1 MSLVTVNH
9 VRFGHGV
16 NILLEDVVL
25 GVDEGQKIGL
35 VGRNGCGKSTLLKII
50 AGRIQPDHGSVG
62 LQRGIRIGYLEQE
75 PKLDPSH
82 TLRSAAAAAF
92 GRLDEIQKELDEV
105 FEGMATAQGA
115 ELDRLMARQ
124 VLLESEFDRLGGH
137 ATDHKV
143 DAVLHGLN
151 FVDAQ
156 FSTPVTSLSGG
167 QRARLGLAKLLLEQ
181 PDLLMLDEPTNHLDI
196 DGRRWLEDFL
206 ADEFKGAV
214 LVVSHDRWLLDRVV
228 HRIVEIDQ
236 GVIHEYP
243 GNYADFVNLRRER
256 MELQARVH
264 EKQQDRIRAETEYI
278 LRYKA
283 GQRAKQAR
291 GRATRLERYKESE
304 LVERPME
311 LDAMDIDLPRAP
323 ELGDRA
329 IEAHGLGK
337 SYGARTL
344 FSGLDVLIKP
354 GERIGIIGPNGC
366 GKSTLVKILLG
377 ELEPDGGEIK
387 RAPRLRSGW
396 FRQTHDHLDGSLTVW
411 QYLQQ
416 AVPPRSNGMK
426 LNEQEA
432 RNLAGA
438 FLFSGEAQ
446 EKPLGALSGG
456 ERTRAVIAGLVA
468 GANNILVL
476 DEPTNHLDIPSAE
489 RLEQSL
495 APRSEHGGYDGALL
509 LISHDRALLETTC
522 DRLIAFDGEGHVE
535 FFQGRYSEWE
545 AKRTERA
552 KEAESR
558 RRAEAER
565 DRRKAA
571 QATAPAVA
579 SPASAPA
586 TPAKAA
592 AAPAQP
598 AKAAPSAKSPAPKG
612 AHSKL
617 SDEKLNAE
625 IAKATDRM
633 EALDA
638 ALADPAVYRDGDKVK
653 RLNEERSSL
662 QARLSELEDEW
673 LRRAS

>member
-1 MSLVTVNH
+1 
-9 VRFGHGV
+9 
-16 NILLEDVVL
+16 
-25 GVDEGQKIGL
+25 
-35 VGRNGCGKSTLLKII
+35 
-50 AGRIQPDHGSVG
+50 
-62 LQRGIRIGYLEQE
+62 
-75 PKLDPSH
+75 
-82 TLRSAAAAAF
+82 
-92 GRLDEIQKELDEV
+92 
-105 FEGMATAQGA
+105 
-115 ELDRLMARQ
+115 
-124 VLLESEFDRLGGH
+124 
-137 ATDHKV
+137 
-143 DAVLHGLN
+143 
-151 FVDAQ
+151 
-156 FSTPVTSLSGG
+156 
-167 QRARLGLAKLLLEQ
+167 
-181 PDLLMLDEPTNHLDI
+181 
-196 DGRRWLEDFL
+196 
-206 ADEFKGAV
+206 
-214 LVVSHDRWLLDRVV
+214 
-228 HRIVEIDQ
+228 
-236 GVIHEYP
+236 
-243 GNYADFVNLRRER
+243 
-256 MELQARVH
+256 QARVH
-264 EKQQDRIRAETEYI
+264 EKQQDRIRAETEFI
-278 LRYKA
+278 LKYKA

-311 LDAMDIDLPRAP
+311 LDAMDIDLPSAP

-344 FSGLDVLIKP
+344 FAGLDVLIKP

-416 AVPPRSNGMK
+416 AVPARSSGLK

-522 DRLIAFDGEGHVE
+522 DRLIAFDGDGNVE

-545 AKRTERA
+545 AKRAERA
-552 KEAESR
+552 KEADAK
-558 RRAEAER
+558 RRADADRE
-565 DRRKAA
+565 RRKG
-571 QATAPAVA
+571 
-579 SPASAPA
+579 
-586 TPAKAA
+586 A
-592 AAPAQP
+592 AAPAPVPSQQAAPAKPPAAAPPSMPVAARQP
-598 AKAAPSAKSPAPKG
+598 AAKG

-633 EALDA
+633 ELIDRE
-638 ALADPAVYRDGDKVK
+638 LADPAVYRDGDKVK
-653 RLNEERSSL
+653 RLNEERSVL
-662 QARLSELEDEW
+662 QTRLSELEDEW

>member
-9 VRFGHGV
+9 VRFGHGI
-16 NILLEDVVL
+16 NILLDGVVL
-25 GVDEGQKIGL
+25 AVEDGEKIGL

-50 AGRIQPDHGSVG
+50 AGKIQPDHGTVG

-92 GRLDEIQKELDEV
+92 GRLDEIHRELDGIYE
-105 FEGMATAQGA
+105 EMATAQGV
-115 ELDRLMARQ
+115 ELDRLLAKQ
-124 VLLESEFDRLGGH
+124 TALDTEFDRLGGH

-143 DAVLHGLN
+143 DAVLHGLG
-151 FVDAQ
+151 FIDAQ
-156 FSTPVTSLSGG
+156 FATPVTALSGG

-196 DGRRWLEDFL
+196 AGRRWLEDFL
-206 ADEFKGAV
+206 ADEFAGAV

-228 HRIVEIDQ
+228 HNIVEIDQ

-264 EKQQDRIRAETEYI
+264 DKQQDKIRAETQYI
-278 LRYKA
+278 MRYKA

-291 GRATRLERYKESE
+291 GRATRLERYKENE

-323 ELGDRA
+323 DLGDRA
-329 IEAHGLGK
+329 VEAHRLSK
-337 SYGARTL
+337 AFGARTL
-344 FSGLDVLIKP
+344 FHDLELLIKP
-354 GERIGIIGPNGC
+354 GERVGIIGPNGC
-366 GKSTLVKILLG
+366 GKTTLVKILLG
-377 ELEPDGGEIK
+377 ELQADTGELK
-387 RAPRLRSGW
+387 VAPRLRAGW
-396 FRQTHDHLDGSLTVW
+396 FRQTHDHLDPVLTVW
-411 QYLQQ
+411 EYLQQ
-416 AVPPRSNGMK
+416 AVPPRSNGLK

-489 RLEQSL
+489 RLEQAL
-495 APRSEHGGYDGALL
+495 APRSEHGGFDGALL
-509 LISHDRALLETTC
+509 LISHDRALLESTC
-522 DRLIAFDGEGHVE
+522 DRLISFDGEGSVE
-535 FFQGRYSEWE
+535 MFQGRYSEWE
-545 AKRTERA
+545 SKRVQREASALAAKRDSSVKERA
-552 KEAESR
+552 KPALSP
-558 RRAEAER
+558 APLP
-565 DRRKAA
+565 K
-571 QATAPAVA
+571 PAVR
-579 SPASAPA
+579 
-586 TPAKAA
+586 
-592 AAPAQP
+592 AAPAP
-598 AKAAPSAKSPAPKG
+598 SKSTYAKW
-612 AHSKL
+612 
-617 SDEKLNAE
+617 SDDKLNSE
-625 IAKATDRM
+625 IAQSNDRM
-633 EALDA
+633 EAIDRD
-638 ALADPAVYRDGDKVK
+638 LAEPSSLRDGNRVK
-653 RLNEERSSL
+653 ALTMERTQL
-662 QARLSELEDEW
+662 QSKLSALEDEW

>member
-1 MSLVTVNH
+1 
-9 VRFGHGV
+9 
-16 NILLEDVVL
+16 
-25 GVDEGQKIGL
+25 
-35 VGRNGCGKSTLLKII
+35 
-50 AGRIQPDHGSVG
+50 
-62 LQRGIRIGYLEQE
+62 
-75 PKLDPSH
+75 
-82 TLRSAAAAAF
+82 
-92 GRLDEIQKELDEV
+92 
-105 FEGMATAQGA
+105 
-115 ELDRLMARQ
+115 
-124 VLLESEFDRLGGH
+124 
-137 ATDHKV
+137 
-143 DAVLHGLN
+143 
-151 FVDAQ
+151 
-156 FSTPVTSLSGG
+156 
-167 QRARLGLAKLLLEQ
+167 
-181 PDLLMLDEPTNHLDI
+181 
-196 DGRRWLEDFL
+196 
-206 ADEFKGAV
+206 
-214 LVVSHDRWLLDRVV
+214 
-228 HRIVEIDQ
+228 
-236 GVIHEYP
+236 
-243 GNYADFVNLRRER
+243 

-264 EKQQDRIRAETEYI
+264 EKQQDRIRAETEFI
-278 LRYKA
+278 LKYKA

-344 FSGLDVLIKP
+344 FAGLDVLIKP

-377 ELEPDGGEIK
+377 DLEADGGEIK

-416 AVPPRSNGMK
+416 AVPARSNGQK

-545 AKRTERA
+545 AKRAERA
-552 KEAESR
+552 KEAEAR
-558 RRAEAER
+558 RRADADR
-565 DRRKAA
+565 DRRKA
-571 QATAPAVA
+571 V
-579 SPASAPA
+579 PA
-586 TPAKAA
+586 TPPAPVAATPPTKPAA
-592 AAPAQP
+592 ATTTQAPAKP
-598 AKAAPSAKSPAPKG
+598 PAPKG

-617 SDEKLNAE
+617 SDDKLNAE

-638 ALADPAVYRDGDKVK
+638 ALADPTVYRDGDKVK
-653 RLNEERSSL
+653 SLHAERALL
-662 QARLSELEDEW
+662 QGRLSELEDEW

>member
-1 MSLVTVNH
+1 
-9 VRFGHGV
+9 
-16 NILLEDVVL
+16 
-25 GVDEGQKIGL
+25 
-35 VGRNGCGKSTLLKII
+35 
-50 AGRIQPDHGSVG
+50 
-62 LQRGIRIGYLEQE
+62 
-75 PKLDPSH
+75 
-82 TLRSAAAAAF
+82 
-92 GRLDEIQKELDEV
+92 
-105 FEGMATAQGA
+105 
-115 ELDRLMARQ
+115 
-124 VLLESEFDRLGGH
+124 
-137 ATDHKV
+137 
-143 DAVLHGLN
+143 
-151 FVDAQ
+151 
-156 FSTPVTSLSGG
+156 
-167 QRARLGLAKLLLEQ
+167 
-181 PDLLMLDEPTNHLDI
+181 
-196 DGRRWLEDFL
+196 
-206 ADEFKGAV
+206 
-214 LVVSHDRWLLDRVV
+214 
-228 HRIVEIDQ
+228 
-236 GVIHEYP
+236 
-243 GNYADFVNLRRER
+243 
-256 MELQARVH
+256 
-264 EKQQDRIRAETEYI
+264 
-278 LRYKA
+278 
-283 GQRAKQAR
+283 
-291 GRATRLERYKESE
+291 
-304 LVERPME
+304 
-311 LDAMDIDLPRAP
+311 MDIDLPRAP

-344 FSGLDVLIKP
+344 FAGLDVLIKP

-377 ELEPDGGEIK
+377 DLEADGGEIK

-416 AVPPRSNGMK
+416 AVPARSNGQK

-545 AKRTERA
+545 AKRAERA
-552 KEAESR
+552 KEAEAR
-558 RRAEAER
+558 RRADADR
-565 DRRKAA
+565 DRRKA
-571 QATAPAVA
+571 V
-579 SPASAPA
+579 PA
-586 TPAKAA
+586 TPPAPAA
-592 AAPAQP
+592 ATPPTKPAAASANRTQPP
-598 AKAAPSAKSPAPKG
+598 AKPPAPKG

-638 ALADPAVYRDGDKVK
+638 ALADPTVYRDGDKVK
-653 RLNEERSSL
+653 SLHAERALL
-662 QARLSELEDEW
+662 QGRLSELEDEW

>member
-1 MSLVTVNH
+1 MSLVTINH
-9 VRFGHGV
+9 VRFGHGI
-16 NILLEDVVL
+16 NILLEDVVF
-25 GVDEGQKIGL
+25 GIEEGQKIGL

-50 AGRIQPDHGSVG
+50 GGRIQPDQGSVG
-62 LQRGIRIGYLEQE
+62 LQRGMRIGYLEQE
-75 PKLDPSH
+75 PKLDPTH

-92 GRLDEIQKELDEV
+92 GRLDEIQKELDGL
-105 FEGMATAQGA
+105 FEGMTTAQGA

-124 VLLESEFDRLGGH
+124 TVLESEFDRLGGH
-137 ATDHKV
+137 ATDHQV
-143 DAVLHGLN
+143 DTVLHGLG
-151 FVDAQ
+151 FVDEQ

-228 HRIVEIDQ
+228 HRIIEIDQ

-311 LDAMDIDLPRAP
+311 LDAMDIDLPSAP

-337 SYGARTL
+337 SYGHRTL
-344 FSGLDVLIKP
+344 FGGLDVLVKP

-366 GKSTLVKILLG
+366 GKTTLVKILLG

-411 QYLQQ
+411 QFLQQ
-416 AVPPRSNGMK
+416 AVPPRSSGLK

-489 RLEQSL
+489 RLEQAL

-522 DRLIAFDGEGHVE
+522 NRLIAFDGEGHVE
-535 FFQGRYSEWE
+535 LFQGRYSEWE
-545 AKRTERA
+545 AKRDDRA
-552 KEAESR
+552 KEAETL
-558 RRAEAER
+558 RRADAER

-571 QATAPAVA
+571 R
-579 SPASAPA
+579 ASAPA
-586 TPAKAA
+586 PTGAPGTAEPATAPMQDSKAV
-592 AAPAQP
+592 PT
-598 AKAAPSAKSPAPKG
+598 AKPPAPKG

-617 SDEKLNAE
+617 SDDKLNAE

-638 ALADPAVYRDGDKVK
+638 DLADPAVYRDGDKVK

-673 LRRAS
+673 LRRAN